1 MMRKGA
7 RFGRI
12 AALLLS
18 TSLASVLLGGCADT
32 GSLFGFGRGPKS
44 TAPGDQPPPASATT
58 SGLYKIG
65 KPYQVQGVWYYPRE
79 DFDYDET
86 GIASWYGPDFHGKL
100 TANGEQY
107 DQMAVT
113 AAHKTLPMP
122 CLVRVTNLENGRAL
136 VVRINDRGPYVN
148 GRIIDLSRRSA
159 QLLGIE
165 GKGTARVRVQ
175 ILADES
181 RALAGKL
188 KEDTPGSQPKVAAAP
203 RAAITAEALPMA
215 GAPPPVRQKA
225 APPPPAP
232 RLDPVQAAERQIGQ
246 VSEVPV
252 HATNIFVQAG
262 SFSRYDNALRLSTQ
276 LAKLGRASI
285 SQAYVNG
292 QTMYRVRLGP
302 AASVEDADRLL
313 DQLTAAGQVD
323 AKVLVE

>member
-1 MMRKGA
+1 MMRNGP
-7 RFGRI
+7 RVSRI
-12 AALLLS
+12 AALILS
-18 TSLASVLLGGCADT
+18 TALVSGCAET
-32 GSLFGFGRGPKS
+32 NLFGHWAKKATEDRS
-44 TAPGDQPPPASATT
+44 PPASTT
-58 SGLYKIG
+58 TGGMYKVG

-79 DFDYDET
+79 DFDYDES

-175 ILADES
+175 ILGDES

-188 KEDTPGSQPKVAAAP
+188 KDANPASQPAVAAAP
-203 RAAITAEALPMA
+203 RDTVTAEALPGPGSQSTA
-215 GAPPPVRQKA
+215 QKV
-225 APPPPAP
+225 APPPPPQRVDAAT
-232 RLDPVQAAERQIGQ
+232 AAEREIGQ

-262 SFSRYDNALRLSTQ
+262 SFSRYDNAQRLSNA
-276 LAKLGRASI
+276 LSGVGKASI
-285 SQAYVNG
+285 HQGSVKG
-292 QTMYRVRLGP
+292 QTVYRVRLGP
-302 AASVEDADRLL
+302 TASVEDADRLL
-313 DQLTAAGQVD
+313 DRVIGAGYPD

>member
-7 RFGRI
+7 RISRI
-12 AALLLS
+12 AALLVS
-18 TSLASVLLGGCADT
+18 TALMGGCAEV
-32 GSLFGFGRGPKS
+32 SLFGHVAK
-44 TAPGDQPPPASATT
+44 TVAPSDRSPPAAATT
-58 SGLYKIG
+58 SSMYKVG

-86 GIASWYGPDFHGKL
+86 GIASWYGPDFHGKM
-100 TANGEQY
+100 TANGEQF
-107 DQMAVT
+107 DQMAVS

-122 CLVRVTNLENGRAL
+122 SLVRVTNLENGRTL
-136 VVRINDRGPYVN
+136 VVRVNDRGPYVN

-165 GKGTARVRVQ
+165 GRGTARVRVQ

-188 KEDTPGSQPKVAAAP
+188 KEDAPGGQPQVVAAP
-203 RAAITAEALPMA
+203 RASVTAEALPLA
-215 GAPPPVRQKA
+215 GAPPPVRKA
-225 APPPPAP
+225 VAPIPPAP
-232 RLDPVQAAERQIGQ
+232 RLDAAAAAEKEIGQ

-262 SFSRYDNALRLSTQ
+262 SFSRYDNALRLSNQ
-276 LAKLGRASI
+276 LAKLGKATI
-285 SQAYVNG
+285 SQAYVKG
-292 QTMYRVRLGP
+292 QTVYRVRLGP

-313 DQLTAAGQVD
+313 DQLTAAGQPD

>member
-1 MMRKGA
+1 MIGRDYQMMRTW
-7 RFGRI
+7 RRI
-12 AALLLS
+12 GLIAPLMLSGLLMS
-18 TSLASVLLGGCADT
+18 GCSE
-32 GSLFGFGRGPKS
+32 GSLFSRSAKVSPADRS
-44 TAPGDQPPPASATT
+44 PPAASTT
-58 SGLYKIG
+58 SGLYKVG

-100 TANGEQY
+100 TANGEQF

-122 CLVRVTNLENGRAL
+122 SLVRVTNLENGRTL

-181 RALAGKL
+181 RALAGRL
-188 KEDTPGSQPKVAAAP
+188 KEDAPGTQPPIAAAP
-203 RAAITAEALPMA
+203 RPSVTAESLP
-215 GAPPPVRQKA
+215 GAASASPKA
-225 APPPPAP
+225 AAAPAP
-232 RLDPVQAAERQIGQ
+232 RLDPAQAAEREIGQ

-262 SFSRYDNALRLSTQ
+262 SFSRYDNAARLSAQ
-276 LAKLGRASI
+276 LSSLGNAGI
-285 SQAYVNG
+285 QQAYVKG
-292 QTMYRVRLGP
+292 QTVYRVRLGP
-302 AASVEDADRLL
+302 LASVEDADRLL
-313 DQLTAAGQVD
+313 DRVIGGGHPD
-323 AKVLVE
+323 ARVLVE

>member
-1 MMRKGA
+1 MMRKAA
-7 RFGRI
+7 RISRI

-18 TSLASVLLGGCADT
+18 TALASGCAEV
-32 GSLFGFGRGPKS
+32 SLFGHVAKS
-44 TAPGDQPPPASATT
+44 TLPSDPSPPATATT
-58 SGLYKIG
+58 SSMYKVG
-65 KPYQVQGVWYYPRE
+65 KPYQIQGIWYYPRE

-107 DQMAVT
+107 DQMAVS

-122 CLVRVTNLENGRAL
+122 SLVRVTNLENGRTL
-136 VVRINDRGPYVN
+136 VVRVNDRGPYVN

-175 ILADES
+175 VMGDES

-188 KEDTPGSQPKVAAAP
+188 KEDTPGAQPQVAAAP
-203 RAAITAEALPMA
+203 RASVTAEALPLA
-215 GAPPPVRQKA
+215 NGAPLPVRKA
-225 APPPPAP
+225 VAPTPPGP
-232 RLDPVQAAERQIGQ
+232 RLDPALAAERQIGQ

-262 SFSRYDNALRLSTQ
+262 SFSRYDNAQRLSNQ
-276 LAKLGRASI
+276 LAKLGKATI
-285 SQAYVNG
+285 SQAYVKG
-292 QTMYRVRLGP
+292 QTVYRVRLGP

-313 DQLTAAGQVD
+313 DRVTASGQPD